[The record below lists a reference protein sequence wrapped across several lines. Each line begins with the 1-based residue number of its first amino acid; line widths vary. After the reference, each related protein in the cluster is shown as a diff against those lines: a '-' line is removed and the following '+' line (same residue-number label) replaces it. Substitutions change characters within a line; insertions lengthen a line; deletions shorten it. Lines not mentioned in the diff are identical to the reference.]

1 LVPALFISAFHAA
14 SAIKGMLKASS
25 ILSILRKY
33 LVVFQFSITIIFI
46 IGAMIISD
54 QLHYMNTYDLGLK
67 KDNIINIHIKDNEEA
82 LLKYETLKHEFLQY
96 PNVTAASAS
105 DFFPG
110 RPYWNNNYW
119 HEGIGPNQYPL
130 IGCIPVDFDFLDTF
144 QINMMEGRGFS
155 RNFPTDEKNAF
166 IINESAVKEFGLQPG
181 SAVGKAFNISHGWK
195 KGTIIGVIQ
204 DFHFNSL
211 HKEIEPVVL
220 FIEPQIY
227 AYISVLVKP
236 DNIPQTLEFLK
247 NKWQEIIPGQPFVYS
262 FLEEDFDKLYKI
274 EFRLQMIFVFITIL
288 AIFIACLGLFG
299 LASFSVEHRTK
310 EIGIRKVYGASVPGI
325 VLLFS
330 KEFTLWVLAANIF
343 AWPIAWYAMNK
354 WLQNFAFRITIL
366 PWTFLLASLAA
377 IVIALMTVSYKV
389 TRAAVTNPVE
399 TLRYE

>member
-1 LVPALFISAFHAA
+1 
-14 SAIKGMLKASS
+14 
-25 ILSILRKY
+25 
-33 LVVFQFSITIIFI
+33 
-46 IGAMIISD
+46 
-54 QLHYMNTYDLGLK
+54 
-67 KDNIINIHIKDNEEA
+67 
-82 LLKYETLKHEFLQY
+82 
-96 PNVTAASAS
+96 
-105 DFFPG
+105 
-110 RPYWNNNYW
+110 
-119 HEGIGPNQYPL
+119 
-130 IGCIPVDFDFLDTF
+130 
-144 QINMMEGRGFS
+144 
-155 RNFPTDEKNAF
+155 
-166 IINESAVKEFGLQPG
+166 
-181 SAVGKAFNISHGWK
+181 
-195 KGTIIGVIQ
+195 
-204 DFHFNSL
+204 
-211 HKEIEPVVL
+211 VL